1 MAPARIEKKGDLML
15 ISGSTKVFA
24 LFGDPVTHSL
34 SPIMQNAA
42 FRALQ
47 LDCCYVSFLVR
58 QDGLAVAVKAVRELN
73 LGGVN
78 ITIPHKERVLAYLDQ
93 VDERALQIGAVNT
106 IVNQD
111 GHLCGYNTDASGF
124 LASLGSVGFETKGKR
139 VVMMGAGGAARAVA
153 VALVHAGASRIDIS
167 NRSLNRAESLADD
180 LRKIGADVDVCDYG
194 VCFFEAVQ
202 NADLLVN
209 ATPVGM
215 YPNHEDAPLIMR
227 DRLPPHLLVCDLVYN
242 PPQTRLLKE
251 AAAAG
256 CSVINGVG
264 TLVHQGALA
273 FELWTGR
280 KAPLDLLQIAV
291 DTRGRFS
298 CVNPDQTRDRRR
310 DR

>member
-1 MAPARIEKKGDLML
+1 ML

-58 QDGLAVAVKAVRELN
+58 QDSLAAAVIAVRELN

-124 LASLGSVGFETKGKR
+124 LPSSQPFSLLFQNLQR
-139 VVMMGAGGAARAVA
+139 VAARPVT
-153 VALVHAGASRIDIS
+153 G
-167 NRSLNRAESLADD
+167 
-180 LRKIGADVDVCDYG
+180 
-194 VCFFEAVQ
+194 
-202 NADLLVN
+202 DLLYRC
-209 ATPVGM
+209 GR
-215 YPNHEDAPLIMR
+215 H
-227 DRLPPHLLVCDLVYN
+227 
-242 PPQTRLLKE
+242 RLL
-251 AAAAG
+251 G
-256 CSVINGVG
+256 
-264 TLVHQGALA
+264 
-273 FELWTGR
+273 
-280 KAPLDLLQIAV
+280 
-291 DTRGRFS
+291 
-298 CVNPDQTRDRRR
+298 
-310 DR
+310 